1 MTIIDMAMILGGYL
15 LGAVPFGL
23 LVARFM
29 GGPDPRTGG
38 SGNIGATNVT
48 RMAGKKAGGLTLLLD
63 AGKGY
68 LPTVLAMHM
77 LEPEPTALVGLA
89 AVVGHCFS
97 VYLGLRGGKGVA
109 TFLGVLLAISPWACL
124 GVAALIAGLAWF
136 SNYMAVGSLIGCLSA
151 PFWLW
156 WLGAGR
162 PFILMAAAMGVVV
175 VWRHRQNLGRLMRGE
190 ESSWRSKG

>member
-1 MTIIDMAMILGGYL
+1 
-15 LGAVPFGL
+15 
-23 LVARFM
+23 
-29 GGPDPRTGG
+29 
-38 SGNIGATNVT
+38 
-48 RMAGKKAGGLTLLLD
+48 MAGKKAGVLTLLLD

-68 LPTVLAMHM
+68 LPTALAMHM

-97 VYLGLRGGKGVA
+97 VYLGFKGGKGVA

-124 GVAALIAGLAWF
+124 GVAALIAGLAWV

-156 WLGAGR
+156 WLGADK

-175 VWRHRQNLGRLMRGE
+175 VWRHRGNLGRLMRGE
-190 ESSWRSKG
+190 ESSWRNDS